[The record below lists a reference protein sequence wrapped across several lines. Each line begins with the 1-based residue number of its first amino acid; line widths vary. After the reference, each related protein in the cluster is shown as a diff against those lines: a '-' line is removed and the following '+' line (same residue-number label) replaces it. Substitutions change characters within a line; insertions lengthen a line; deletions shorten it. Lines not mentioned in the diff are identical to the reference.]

1 MNENEDVLKELSQL
15 IERVKYQ
22 QRLLGVART
31 QLDAYKKQ
39 VSILEEAIYNDR
51 KAIYSI
57 YSLIYEQIDETA

>member
-1 MNENEDVLKELSQL
+1 VNENEDVLKELSQL

-51 KAIYSI
+51 KAIYS
-57 YSLIYEQIDETA
+57 LIYEQIDETA

>member
-51 KAIYSI
+51 KAIYS
-57 YSLIYEQIDETA
+57 LIYEQIDETA

>member
-39 VSILEEAIYNDR
+39 VSILEEAIYDDR
-51 KAIYSI
+51 KAI